1 MKVLHPLKDRSVA
14 KSVDSTTM
22 KKLNWPEFVELQTPE
37 QLICYKENK
46 MIELDSLTNFTKPV
60 EKKRCDFGENMCFSY
75 VAHVELEDEKFVQYA
90 VRGCASKNATL
101 VPDKPLYVQR

>member
-1 MKVLHPLKDRSVA
+1 
-14 KSVDSTTM
+14 M

-90 VRGCASKNATL
+90 VRGVFSSLNHDLWDDIIFRSFCACL
-101 VPDKPLYVQR
+101 CV